1 MLCNILLDE
10 LPKITPNSYKI
21 NTSYKQGIKFELL
34 MQDNELQKEEKVML
48 ALALFYDKKEINQMK
63 TPEELQKRIND
74 ILWFY
79 KCNKIEQNNKGVN
92 ARKEKQIYSYE
103 FDADKIYS
111 AFMQQYNVD
120 LQKTDL
126 HWWQFRSMFESL
138 TDKTQIV
145 EIMGYRAIDLS
156 KIKDK
161 EEKKRYKEL
170 KRIYVLPDMR
180 TQEQKES
187 DFACAFL

>member
-10 LPKITPNSYKI
+10 LPKITPNNYKI

-48 ALALFYDKKEINQMK
+48 ALALFYDKKEINQIK

-161 EEKKRYKEL
+161 EEKKKYKEL
-170 KRIYVLPDMR
+170 KRIYALPDMR